1 MTSQL
6 ADMASSSNFSDVFLF
21 LLSSL
26 GSGPS
31 FMSIS
36 SLVLELWQFTFIR
49 DWPEIRKSETPLV
62 WVLPNTRRLG
72 LVRDTK
78 FGMNV
83 SNEMLLNDAKCQGY
97 NFYCFWV
104 IKGKPKG
111 GGGGKIT
118 TPTQYM
124 NKENN
129 MKHENAAH
137 SLHSHIRHNGYQIL
151 VFIKFVFQKK
161 KQLPEVFYKRGF
173 LKIFGKF
180 VRKHC
185 CRSLFLIRL

>member
-111 GGGGKIT
+111 EGGGKIT

-124 NKENN
+124 KIIWN
-129 MKHENAAH
+129 MKMLHTPYTH
-137 SLHSHIRHNGYQIL
+137 TLDIMDIKYWCSSSLSFKKRSSYRRCSIR
-151 VFIKFVFQKK
+151 
-161 KQLPEVFYKRGF
+161 EVF
-173 LKIFGKF
+173 
-180 VRKHC
+180 
-185 CRSLFLIRL
+185 